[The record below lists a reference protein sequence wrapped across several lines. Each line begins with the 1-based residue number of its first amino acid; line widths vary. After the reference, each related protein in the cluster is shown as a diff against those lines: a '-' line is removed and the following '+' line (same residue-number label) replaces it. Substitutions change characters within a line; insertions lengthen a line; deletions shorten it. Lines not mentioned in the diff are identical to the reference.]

1 MPGSILKT
9 GCLFSSD
16 IFSVGGDSTSG
27 SIENESA
34 NGLAS
39 FAPYFIEEKNVE
51 LLNNLFQE
59 ETLWK
64 DLNDSHKLGAALEQE
79 SIPGDSIAN
88 HTVTSSLSDFWE
100 VMNQRYV
107 YSENQ
112 STRGGRPS
120 SITRNK
126 LLSATHQSRLLNSAY
141 NSQRNQQ
148 SSSLSRN
155 RMKMKTSEGRIT
167 HSSSSPHYFPSPST
181 AKGGHLLR
189 RDYEQNSSPSK
200 NIQLKPFQLRT
211 PLQPTSS
218 TLPPP
223 NAIVPDYLVHLDPLS
238 VSVTTTLKGLSK
250 LEGDH
255 IKSKRKFSHQ
265 SEISGD
271 IPEWNQRDRT
281 ASHDVTILSIDD
293 HTHVTNNSWGDDES
307 AAVGGGNRYFTKND
321 KRFQHKQKIPA
332 EKLKDM
338 TFMKNFFLQKA
349 TIADTHDLILRM
361 QVCYFLLPA
370 TFPSLPPLLT
380 LWFPTVLE

>member
-1 MPGSILKT
+1 MNSMPGSILKT

-64 DLNDSHKLGAALEQE
+64 DLNDSHKLGAALEHE
-79 SIPGDSIAN
+79 SVPGDSIAN

-112 STRGGRPS
+112 STRDGRPS

-148 SSSLSRN
+148 ISSLSRN

-167 HSSSSPHYFPSPST
+167 HSSSPHYFPSPSST
-181 AKGGHLLR
+181 KGSHLLR
-189 RDYEQNSSPSK
+189 RDYEPNSSPSK
-200 NIQLKPFQLRT
+200 NIQLKPFQLR
-211 PLQPTSS
+211 QPSS

-255 IKSKRKFSHQ
+255 IKSKRKFSSQ

-271 IPEWNQRDRT
+271 ITEWNQRDRT
-281 ASHDVTILSIDD
+281 TSHDGTILSIDD

-307 AAVGGGNRYFTKND
+307 AIIGGGDPNRNRYFTKND
-321 KRFQHKQKIPA
+321 KRFQHKHKIPA

-349 TIADTHDLILRM
+349 TLADTHDLILRM
-361 QVCYFLLPA
+361 QVCYFIICH
-370 TFPSLPPLLT
+370 FPSLPS
-380 LWFPTVLE
+380 